1 MHQPDFA
8 FINVTMTFAPPL
20 RTAESVPHESHR
32 VTVMRRRGEIFVGKK
47 IGADL
52 HRRASIAADAIDI
65 SRADITTIRCEVNP
79 AAIRGPRVK
88 LIAAVIKGQPLEITR
103 VDRQHIDVAVARAR
117 GAERELAPVGR
128 IKRPRFG
135 CRMRNQQ
142 VRVAARRRHRPNVAT

>member
-20 RTAESVPHESHR
+20 RTAESMPHESYR
-32 VTVMRRRGEIFVGKK
+32 IAVMRRRGEIFVGKK

-52 HRRASIAADAIDI
+52 HRRAPIAADAIDI
-65 SRADITTIRCEVNP
+65 GRADITTIRCEVNP
-79 AAIRGPRVK
+79 AAIRGPCVK
-88 LIAAVIKGQPLEITR
+88 LIAAVIKGQPLEIAR

-117 GAERELAPVGR
+117 GAKRESSPIRRIERT
-128 IKRPRFG
+128 RFG

-142 VRVAARRRHRPNVAT
+142 VRVATRRRHGPNITT